1 MQYDFAAE
9 TIIRFFG
16 IGAMFITMY
25 VPLCMIVIMVFMA
38 VVFLIMPAGSGKRHH
53 ADGRIYN
60 NVFHFYILY
69 ALFFVKL

>member
-1 MQYDFAAE
+1 
-9 TIIRFFG
+9 
-16 IGAMFITMY
+16 MFITMY